1 MSDFLN
7 GLFGKFGL
15 NLSGLVEN
23 SIVIGLVVFVLALGF
38 FGIRYLGKRR
48 QLRQQL
54 QMAALIKGLHYAGV
68 SRDVFNARKRDAQ
81 DHLFRGLRWLFGAGG
96 VSGAMY
102 AYASMQP
109 AATFI
114 DSVKGA
120 LLGLIPGAIGL
131 AHLLFS
137 FICSLRNR
145 ASSARMPQVGPGY
158 YRAVSRRF

>member
-7 GLFGKFGL
+7 GLLGKFGL

-68 SRDVFNARKRDAQ
+68 SRDVFNARKRDSQ
-81 DHLFRGLRWLFGAGG
+81 EHLLRGLRWLFGAGG

-109 AATFI
+109 AATFL
-114 DSVKGA
+114 DSIKGA
-120 LLGLIPGAIGL
+120 LLGLIPAAIGL

-137 FICSLRNR
+137 FICKLRNG
-145 ASSARMPQVGPGY
+145 ASSTPMPPVGTGY
-158 YRAVSRRF
+158 YRAVSRRY